1 MSTAEAVKTT
11 QLLENLY
18 GEYYRPLN
26 WEYGKKSRNF
36 FAKIKKGKK
45 SLFDR
50 VFLKS
55 YIIDDQVC
63 FKKSDFREGEII
75 EQKSVFIKGTKQEAT
90 FHGFFI
96 IHNSN
101 KAIYGEII
109 SQKDTLEYFECKEKF
124 PEIEESV
131 KNKLRLKLGDVIRK
145 LTQKYGDQLIVE
157 VLADIMEDYFPDS

>member
-1 MSTAEAVKTT
+1 MATAEAVKTT

-55 YIIDDQVC
+55 FTIDDQVC
-63 FKKSDFREGEII
+63 FKKSDFLEGEII

-96 IHNSN
+96 IHYNT
-101 KAIYGEII
+101 KGIYGEII

-124 PEIEESV
+124 PEIQESV
-131 KNKLRLKLGDVIRK
+131 KTKLRLKLGDVIRK
-145 LTQKYGDQLIVE
+145 LSQKYGEQLIVE
-157 VLADIMEDYFPDS
+157 VLAEIMEDYFPNT

>member
-1 MSTAEAVKTT
+1 MSTAEAIKTT

-63 FKKSDFREGEII
+63 FKKSDFLEGEIM

-96 IHNSN
+96 IRNNN
-101 KAIYGEII
+101 KGIYGEII

-157 VLADIMEDYFPDS
+157 VLADIMEEYFPDT

>member
-1 MSTAEAVKTT
+1 MATAEAVKTT

-36 FAKIKKGKK
+36 FAKIKKGRK
-45 SLFDR
+45 SLFER

-55 YIIDDQVC
+55 YTIDDQVC
-63 FKKSDFREGEII
+63 FKKSDFLEGEII

-96 IHNSN
+96 IHNNN
-101 KAIYGEII
+101 KGIYGEII

-145 LTQKYGDQLIVE
+145 LTLKYGDQLIVE
-157 VLADIMEDYFPDS
+157 VLADIMEDYFPDA